1 MQGNGVDVAELEE
14 AFVNAATAYGARRG
28 ITYSAWRA
36 AGVPPAVL
44 RRAGIS
50 RSQ

>member
-1 MQGNGVDVAELEE
+1 MEGSGVDVAERKE
-14 AFVNAATAYGARRG
+14 AFVNAAAAYGARRG
-28 ITYSAWRA
+28 ISYTAWRA
-36 AGVPPAVL
+36 AGVPAAVL